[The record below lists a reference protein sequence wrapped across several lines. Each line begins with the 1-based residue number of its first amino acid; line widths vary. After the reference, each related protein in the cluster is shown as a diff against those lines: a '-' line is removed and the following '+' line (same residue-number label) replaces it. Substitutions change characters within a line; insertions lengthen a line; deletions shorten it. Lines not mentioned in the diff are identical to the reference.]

1 MKRSTLS
8 KLALTLVAAFVF
20 VGANA
25 QDDPANYS
33 LIASDAV
40 TANTSYVTLDK
51 TIPFY
56 VTPDPTYHPTWTAFS
71 NNLTAGFVWN
81 FYADV
86 SWTIGTELSLA
97 ITNNYVEITA
107 NKVGTYP
114 INVKEQAPAAYG
126 GCEDGTGVDFNVV
139 VLPKPSALLTG
150 GTNTPANN
158 WSETTPS
165 FDFYACGSKAAETI
179 NLSITE
185 AGVPAA
191 LQLYAYAVKKR
202 VVILDVNGNE
212 QAASEVV
219 TYPIDHTIAAKGYTT
234 SVATG
239 ALDVLTY
246 DWDGVGPNPAT
257 PARTLYEFTLVKAT
271 DAPGV
276 MTEGII
282 SAVSQKSDYLALL
295 ATPTAYTSYSFGATT
310 VVKYLVN
317 PTPVTGPVYHI
328 ANDWAI

>member
-51 TIPFY
+51 TVPFY
-56 VTPDPTYHPTWTAFS
+56 VTPSGSYHPSWTAFS
-71 NNLTAGFVWN
+71 NGLTAGFVWN

-114 INVKEQAPAAYG
+114 INVREKAPAAYG

-150 GTNTPANN
+150 GTNTPANS
-158 WSETTPS
+158 WSETTAN
-165 FDFYACGSKAAETI
+165 FDYYACGSKAAETI

-202 VVILDVNGNE
+202 VVILDVNG
-212 QAASEVV
+212 SEESVV
-219 TYPIDHTIAAKGYTT
+219 STTYPIDHKIASKGYTT
-234 SVATG
+234 TVTTG

-246 DWDGVGPNPAT
+246 DWGSGVVPS
-257 PARTLYEFTLVKAT
+257 RTLYEYTLVKAT
-271 DAPGV
+271 DAPGA

-282 SAVSQKSDYLALL
+282 SAVSQKSDYLTLL
-295 ATPTAYTSYSFGATT
+295 ATPTAYTSYPFGATT